1 MYITNMELI
10 KQKLTAEGRL
20 STSDIIKQI
29 LKDEDA
35 NPAKRYMAVGKQY
48 YDGAHDILQHDFR
61 QSWVY
66 DEVGTAA
73 GIDRSGHLI
82 TNENNSNHH
91 NVHNIYQQQVDQK
104 TAYIVGK
111 PPSVTVEGAEDH
123 SELKSFED
131 AVTAVTSDEEFAD
144 TLNDYVTGA
153 SNKGVE
159 WLHVYYD
166 KAGMLQYVVTPAEEV
181 IPFYDSV
188 YQKELVELI
197 RYYSVAVVA
206 DGKETLRKKIEW
218 WTKENVTYYEESESG
233 DYILDQAR
241 SLNPA
246 AHWYKITSKDGL
258 VTRREP
264 HGWGRVPFIPLYNN
278 GRHASDA
285 DQGLAGCIQPHILR
299 QYKQPN

>member
-10 KQKLTAEGRL
+10 KQKLAAEGRL

-66 DEVGTAA
+66 DEVETAA

-111 PPSVTVEGAEDH
+111 PPSVTVEGAEDQP
-123 SELKSFED
+123 ELKSFED

-159 WLHVYYD
+159 WLHVY
-166 KAGMLQYVVTPAEEV
+166 
-181 IPFYDSV
+181 
-188 YQKELVELI
+188 
-197 RYYSVAVVA
+197 
-206 DGKETLRKKIEW
+206 
-218 WTKENVTYYEESESG
+218 
-233 DYILDQAR
+233 
-241 SLNPA
+241 
-246 AHWYKITSKDGL
+246 
-258 VTRREP
+258 
-264 HGWGRVPFIPLYNN
+264 
-278 GRHASDA
+278 
-285 DQGLAGCIQPHILR
+285 
-299 QYKQPN
+299 

>member
-66 DEVGTAA
+66 DEVETAA

-188 YQKELVELI
+188 CQKELVELI

-206 DGKETLRKKIEW
+206 DGKETLRKKVEW
-218 WTKENVTYYEESESG
+218 WTKDDVTYYEESAGGEPG
-233 DYILDQAR
+233 APWLQGA
-241 SLNPA
+241 SL
-246 AHWYKITSKDGL
+246 
-258 VTRREP
+258 
-264 HGWGRVPFIPLYNN
+264 
-278 GRHASDA
+278 
-285 DQGLAGCIQPHILR
+285 
-299 QYKQPN
+299 

>member
-10 KQKLTAEGRL
+10 KQKLASEGRL

-35 NPAKRYMAVGKQY
+35 NPAKQYMVAGKRY
-48 YDGAHDILQHDFR
+48 YDGGHDILQHDFR

-66 DEVGTAA
+66 DEVETAA
-73 GIDRSGHLI
+73 EIDRSGHLI
-82 TNENNSNHH
+82 VNENNSNHH

-123 SELKSFED
+123 SELKSFEN

-166 KAGMLQYVVTPAEEV
+166 KAGKLQYVITPAEEV
-181 IPFYDSV
+181 ILFMIQHIKKSWWSSSD
-188 YQKELVELI
+188 I
-197 RYYSVAVVA
+197 TR
-206 DGKETLRKKIEW
+206 LR
-218 WTKENVTYYEESESG
+218 
-233 DYILDQAR
+233 
-241 SLNPA
+241 
-246 AHWYKITSKDGL
+246 
-258 VTRREP
+258 
-264 HGWGRVPFIPLYNN
+264 
-278 GRHASDA
+278 
-285 DQGLAGCIQPHILR
+285 
-299 QYKQPN
+299 